1 MIKMAILKTTI
12 KSLLVSLV
20 AFGLLAVV
28 ANAQPSKKKF
38 AYKIDKKKI
47 SFVTPTLDLSAGK
60 LVVSGVA
67 KGVEVSGGGGGCFTV
82 TVTTYRLTPNGEKI
96 AVLSKSKK
104 LCLVERLPDI
114 IIDRI
119 PRGKYLVEI
128 VIDGPQIGEGKFE
141 GELEIEI
148 QPERINLK

>member
-1 MIKMAILKTTI
+1 M
-12 KSLLVSLV
+12 
-20 AFGLLAVV
+20 
-28 ANAQPSKKKF
+28 
-38 AYKIDKKKI
+38 
-47 SFVTPTLDLSAGK
+47 
-60 LVVSGVA
+60 
-67 KGVEVSGGGGGCFTV
+67 

>member
-1 MIKMAILKTTI
+1 MAILKT
-12 KSLLVSLV
+12 LVKGFLVTLV
-20 AFGLLAVV
+20 AFGLFAVV

-38 AYKIDKKKI
+38 AYKIDKKKV
-47 SFVTPTLDLSAGK
+47 SFVTPAFDLPNGK

-82 TVTTYRLTPNGEKI
+82 TVTTYRLTPNGEKV
-96 AVLSKSKK
+96 AVLTKSKK

-119 PRGKYLVEI
+119 PKGKYLVEI
-128 VIDGPQIGEGKFE
+128 VIDRPQIGEGRLE
-141 GELEIEI
+141 GELEVEI
-148 QPERINLK
+148 QPERIGLR